1 MAVTRKVVAEMFS
14 RFLNIEL
21 DDEVLDKL
29 VALIDR
35 VEDSIRKDLDLST
48 VQGEKN
54 LKALLGTL
62 LAYGWGLGMHP
73 YYNPSVDQEGTRRG
87 FDLPLVQEVCDAVN
101 VPVTASGG
109 FGKLED
115 LTAIE
120 PTGVAGVAIADALHW
135 KRMTL
140 AGIKAHAAAAGLDVR
155 QGVPA

>member
-73 YYNPSVDQEGTRRG
+73 YYNPSVDQEGK
-87 FDLPLVQEVCDAVN
+87 LLEVRASKDIL
-101 VPVTASGG
+101 VPVKDLKAVRYVKKDQYGRVRKALFEPDQNARVRGQIDSLLSDISAS
-109 FGKLED
+109 KWQEED
-115 LTAIE
+115 F
-120 PTGVAGVAIADALHW
+120 
-135 KRMTL
+135 
-140 AGIKAHAAAAGLDVR
+140 
-155 QGVPA
+155 